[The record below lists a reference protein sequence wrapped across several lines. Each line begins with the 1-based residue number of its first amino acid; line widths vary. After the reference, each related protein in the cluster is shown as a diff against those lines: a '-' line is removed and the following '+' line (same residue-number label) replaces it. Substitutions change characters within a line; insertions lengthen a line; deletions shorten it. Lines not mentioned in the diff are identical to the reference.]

1 MIILRKPLNKVMLF
15 SNKRLRILQKKEQI
29 HSNISFIYSTTWWVL
44 FMIKSI
50 FTVTWEER
58 QKPARTK
65 SEKMIHAK
73 RGWVIFSRG
82 GCSVRFRYDFFL
94 RRFFFFCLSEG
105 PLAFWGLNEQKD
117 GWQKKRNRAADE
129 NVTTSEALLTSVPNR
144 RRVSL
149 EQRLYLWSSKE
160 DGTHAHATAK
170 RW

>member
-1 MIILRKPLNKVMLF
+1 MLF
-15 SNKRLRILQKKEQI
+15 SNKRRKILQKKEQI
-29 HSNISFIYSTTWWVL
+29 HSNISFIYSTTCWVL
-44 FMIKSI
+44 FIIKSI

-58 QKPARTK
+58 LKPARRK
-65 SEKMIHAK
+65 SDKTIYAK
-73 RGWVIFSRG
+73 RGWMIFPRG
-82 GCSVRFRYDFFL
+82 GCSVRFRCDFF
-94 RRFFFFCLSEG
+94 FKEMFFFCLSEG
-105 PLAFWGLNEQKD
+105 PRAFWGLNEQKD

-129 NVTTSEALLTSVPNR
+129 NVTTSEALLNSVPNR